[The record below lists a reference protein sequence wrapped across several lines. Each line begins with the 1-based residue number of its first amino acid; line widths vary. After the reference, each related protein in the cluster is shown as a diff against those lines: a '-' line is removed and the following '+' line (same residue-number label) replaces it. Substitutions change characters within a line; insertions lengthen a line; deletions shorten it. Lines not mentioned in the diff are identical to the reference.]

1 MSINLSNINI
11 EKEKKSTNL
20 TETNI
25 ELQLGDVIRFKDPT
39 NEMLN
44 DHVFLIDYIDSEKIK
59 LIDEQDLQPIQL
71 RINNGVI
78 SNGTI
83 TEIELLSRNEFPGYA
98 KQNGLYPGE
107 WINLY
112 FGGDLPVL
120 ITGEITNLEE
130 DMIEIKTY
138 PDGDT
143 IYINF
148 DYKGIPESI
157 PIETIELRDPPQKNV
172 SLEKNIGQQEEPID
186 ARHEI
191 NEEEAVELGESISLD
206 DFEPRVTINKKDK
219 LRQMIVEADQ
229 IEFGDYAEA
238 IHEYVDIDKQNYRYN
253 IETQTNDLLNELLSD
268 IPNNQ
273 RTSTVLNNIHIMITR
288 FIQLRNITSK
298 FDKNKNIIDVITKTA
313 SDKPLADYLSQ
324 FKNKLYWILMVA
336 QTKKKVYDTSTVVNL
351 EEDLSDT
358 IPLQTTES
366 IQEIKQLFN
375 NYRSNTS
382 ATENNKYIELY
393 RGLNNPMTP
402 FTSVSPDINN
412 HVICEHDVMSDMNVI
427 IDNLG
432 QLYSSVAVNS
442 NILSRRFV
450 IQKYNLGLS
459 RLEATNLKGSK
470 MIAHR
475 VKLTNNDPISI
486 NSILTLP
493 EPTIRFSQINLPG
506 SNLLTKSNLHLHF
519 LNYWQLLKKNTKV
532 TNIEID
538 TLNTELEYD
547 ETNFLDNIKQ
557 FMLNINENEVTNTNT
572 NTNTKINNIDIYN
585 QFLKIIIPK
594 IRVLFNLSKKYIKGK
609 LSMVDLISYMEPF
622 LIYSNDLTYMQYKEI
637 NKFIH
642 TKISEYNRN
651 YVENSRKMSLLK
663 NMQST
668 IKPNTTLFD
677 ILNQNNDVKNIVFD
691 KYEHSDSSDI
701 TSLLTNSELLKKI
714 TMADFGNLYNT
725 AVAFENLH
733 LMFPNELN
741 SVFNMDKDKLQGV
754 LEKSQQE
761 NTCKNYIIAKKYQSK
776 EQVLGDNGQDIYFD
790 KQYDN
795 TPYGLLENFLVEQSR
810 LTPEEFAVFLSD
822 KLQKKYKY
830 SAYDA
835 EYISESLINGYK
847 KVVDGQYAVIF
858 DPTMTMET
866 PHYYVRKNHEWIEE
880 NSIDPELFVDQTDT
894 LCLIQPQ
901 CLIKPTKSSEG
912 TDDSCETLT
921 LSKNTIVN
929 NALKEIMSEFDKS
942 YDISKEE
949 LSKKLKTFL
958 EKYANLFDKLENIQ
972 SYRFY
977 KYDKQ
982 KYKIGLEETDDT
994 KVVVSPHIRLRDIIL
1009 GQPDF
1014 IKVQND
1020 IIKFANKFTRGY
1032 FENTPNITD
1041 GEMETPFWLYCKDTN
1056 TKLLPTFVYTL
1067 ASVFIQMPGDYNNAM
1082 SNVIKLQGKL
1092 SEDGDSWVDK
1102 YSGFFIKAID
1112 WDVEEGYEDGFR
1124 IQSRAVLE
1132 EDLGQTMTIA
1142 SNKIKLLS
1150 PQSKMISNVIQSLST
1165 FMGINMDSQSEFII
1179 SVVNNL
1185 LNDTNVLSKE
1195 PAYAKLM
1202 EEMAKKGKTIPEY
1215 NVVYHSTV
1223 LYLTLGMFL
1232 IAAQTS
1238 IPSIKTR
1245 KTFPGCVRSFGG
1257 FPLQGD
1263 GDNSGVLYLSCVA
1276 YKIKSQTNPWY
1287 VLSQVK
1293 GDKKEEKIANNIK
1306 NFTVKYLLPNIDVD
1320 QHIKDKINY
1329 LLVYPEEDIPEE
1341 HNIITWTNF
1350 LPPLRRFKI
1359 KQLQNISNGFLESL
1373 MKDIRMGSFGQNEK
1387 IMVIESKVIQYSM
1400 AIQEAIQKIVEKK
1413 DLLLK
1418 SAVHPYMDNACC
1430 NEKGVRE
1437 LTVLQ
1442 YFNKDNNE
1450 IEQFNSIVKT
1460 LSNIIHDI
1468 HLLTE
1473 APIFLSSVNTKR
1485 FYPAVPITFNEETI
1499 YYAFI
1504 HYCKF
1509 NSLVPV
1515 PSDLM
1520 PLCNDKP
1527 EYINKNESIQ
1537 ESIRKLKRDGRN
1549 YSESSLLRL
1558 LQIVSRNNIVNTDI
1572 SFHTYTCIQR
1582 MRDLLDTTND
1592 TQLPSKFITLMKR
1605 ILDTYDISI
1614 TSDTDDMRELKNYL
1628 SDSNAYM
1635 RKQLIRFIKEKGEI
1649 RKSEYNNINEFVTTI
1664 TEWKFNDITNTRESQ
1679 KQQPKDS
1686 RNETS
1691 ISDSGM
1697 YNFMQYFKTFIT
1709 MISKVYPTMILNQQS
1724 HNIVPPKYWGLSQ
1737 RHVKDVVNIVD
1748 LCYEPIKKLYGN
1760 QTIYNVLKT
1769 IQDKTN
1775 SIVALANETF
1785 AFSEIKIDDK
1795 TMYSVL
1801 DKRIITLLMEYY
1813 LLKIFSSYIELTN
1826 SSLMLNRSSPD
1837 VETDDLERDD
1847 FYELT
1852 ESMVKGNINSLK
1864 INTAKLLVGYM
1875 KVMSNTKDTI
1885 NVSYDDIMDK
1895 VFKLKEKE
1903 KDTFTDRLQALT
1915 DEERNVDT
1923 ILKINKLGVW
1933 NRGLTKGLK
1942 EYDPEN
1948 YDQEREIMT
1957 KIAEIERQ
1965 VRRQNA
1971 NVDET
1976 NLDIYMD
1983 DYIEQMEN
1991 DADIDRENN
2000 DMSYMNDDYL
2010 DGDYYGD
2017 EQENLQDY
2025 D

>member
-11 EKEKKSTNL
+11 EKETSNEQEDMKNS
-20 TETNI
+20 I
-25 ELQLGDVIRFKDPT
+25 ELQLGDVIRIKDPT

-44 DHVFLIDYIDSEKIK
+44 DHVFLIDYIDAEKIK
-59 LIDEQDLQPIQL
+59 LIDESDLQPSQL

-78 SNGTI
+78 NNGTI

-130 DMIEIKTY
+130 DMIEIKTF
-138 PDGDT
+138 PEGDT

-148 DYKGIPESI
+148 DYKGIPEGV
-157 PIETIELRDPPQKNV
+157 PIETIELREAPQKNA
-172 SLEKNIGQQEEPID
+172 SLDQNTTLIREEGEGEQPI
-186 ARHEI
+186 AANHEI
-191 NEEEAVELGESISLD
+191 SEEEAVELGESMSLD
-206 DFEPRVTINKKDK
+206 DFEPRVTINKKNN
-219 LRQMIVEADQ
+219 LRQMIIEADQ

-238 IHEYVDIDKQNYRYN
+238 INEYVDIDKQNYRYN
-253 IETQTNDLLNELLSD
+253 LETQTNDLLNELLSS

-273 RTSTVLNNIHIMITR
+273 RTSAVLNNIHIMITR
-288 FIQLRNITSK
+288 FIQLRNITSN
-298 FDKNKNIIDVITKTA
+298 FDKNKNIISVITKDA
-313 SDKPLADYLSQ
+313 NDKPLAEYLSQ

-336 QTKKKVYDTSTVVNL
+336 QTKKKVYDTNVQ
-351 EEDLSDT
+351 EDEDNMLSDT
-358 IPLQTTES
+358 IPLNTIES
-366 IQEIKQLFN
+366 IQDIKQLFN
-375 NYRSNTS
+375 NYKSNTTTS
-382 ATENNKYIELY
+382 ENNKYIELY
-393 RGLNNPMTP
+393 HGLNNPMTP
-402 FTSVSPDINN
+402 FASVSPEINN
-412 HVICEHDVMSDMNVI
+412 NVICEHDVTTDMNVI

-442 NILSRRFV
+442 NVLSRRFV
-450 IQKYNLGLS
+450 IQKYNLGLT

-506 SNLLTKSNLHLHF
+506 SNLLTKSNLNLHF

-532 TNIEID
+532 TNIGID
-538 TLNTELEYD
+538 TLDTELKYD

-557 FMLNINENEVTNTNT
+557 FVLNIDKDAQSNTNT
-572 NTNTKINNIDIYN
+572 TNIDIYN

-594 IRVLFNLSKKYIKGK
+594 IRVLFNLTKKYIKGK

-622 LIYSNDLTYMQYKEI
+622 LIYSNDLTFMQYKEI

-642 TKISEYNRN
+642 GKISEYNKT

-663 NMQST
+663 NIQSSF
-668 IKPNTTLFD
+668 KLKTTLFG
-677 ILNQNNDVKNIVFD
+677 ILNQNNDIKTIVFD
-691 KYEHSDSSDI
+691 KYEHSDSSD
-701 TSLLTNSELLKKI
+701 TSILLTNSELLKKI
-714 TMADFGNLYNT
+714 TIADFGNLYNT

-741 SVFNMDKDKLQGV
+741 AIFDLDKDKLQDV
-754 LEKSQQE
+754 LEKNQQD
-761 NTCKNYIIAKKYQSK
+761 NACKNYIIAKKYQSK
-776 EQVLGDNGQDIYFD
+776 EQLLRDNGQDIYFD

-795 TPYGLLENFLVEQSR
+795 TPYGLLENFIVEQSR
-810 LTPEEFAVFLSD
+810 LTPDEFAVFLSD

-835 EYISESLINGYK
+835 EYISESLLNGYK
-847 KVVDGQYAVIF
+847 KVTDGQYAVIF
-858 DPTMTMET
+858 DPNMMMET

-880 NSIDPELFVDQTDT
+880 KNIDPELFIDQTDT

-901 CLIKPTKSSEG
+901 CLVTPSKSL
-912 TDDSCETLT
+912 DDKCDSLTLT
-921 LSKNTIVN
+921 KNTIVN
-929 NALKEIMSEFDKS
+929 NALKEIMSQFDKS

-958 EKYANLFDKLENIQ
+958 EKYANLFDKLEKIQ

-982 KYKIGLEETDDT
+982 KYKLGMEEADDT
-994 KVVVSPHIRLRDIIL
+994 KIVVSPHVKLRDIIL

-1032 FENTPNITD
+1032 LENTPNIND

-1056 TKLLPTFVYTL
+1056 TKLLPTFIYTL
-1067 ASVFIQMPGDYNNAM
+1067 ASVFIQMPNDYNNTM
-1082 SNVIKLQGKL
+1082 NNIIKVQGKL
-1092 SEDGDSWVDK
+1092 SEDGDSWVDEH
-1102 YSGFFIKAID
+1102 SGFFIKAID

-1132 EDLGQTMTIA
+1132 EDLGQTLTSA
-1142 SNKIKLLS
+1142 NKKPRLLN
-1150 PQSKMISNVIQSLST
+1150 PQSKMISNIIQSLST
-1165 FMGINMDSQSEFII
+1165 FMGINMDNQSEFII

-1195 PAYAKLM
+1195 PTYAKLM

-1232 IAAQTS
+1232 IAVQTS

-1257 FPLQGD
+1257 FPLQGE
-1263 GDNSGVLYLSCVA
+1263 GDNSGLLYLSCVA
-1276 YKIKSQTNPWY
+1276 YRIKSQSNPWY
-1287 VLSQVK
+1287 VLNQVK

-1306 NFTVKYLLPNIDVD
+1306 NFTVKYLLSSTDVD

-1329 LLVYPEEDIPEE
+1329 LLVYPEEEIPDE

-1359 KQLQNISNGFLESL
+1359 KNLQNISNGFLESL
-1373 MKDIRMGSFGQNEK
+1373 MKDIRIGSFSQNDK
-1387 IMVIESKVIQYSM
+1387 IMVIESKIIQYSM

-1430 NEKGVRE
+1430 NEKGQHG

-1450 IEQFNSIVKT
+1450 IGQFNSIVKT
-1460 LSNIIHDI
+1460 LSSILNDI

-1485 FYPAVPITFNEETI
+1485 FYPAVPSNFNEETI

-1515 PSDLM
+1515 PSGLM

-1527 EYINKNESIQ
+1527 EYINKSESIQ

-1549 YSESSLLRL
+1549 YSENSLLRL
-1558 LQIVSRNNIVNTDI
+1558 LQMVSRNNIVDIDI

-1582 MRDLLDTTND
+1582 LRDLIELTDD
-1592 TQLPSKFITLMKR
+1592 TQLPGKFTTLMKR
-1605 ILDTYDISI
+1605 LLDTYDISI
-1614 TSDTDDMRELKNYL
+1614 TSDTDDMRQLKNYL
-1628 SDSNAYM
+1628 SDANTYM
-1635 RKQLIRFIKEKGEI
+1635 RKQLVNFVKEKGEV
-1649 RKSEYNNINEFVTTI
+1649 RKSEYNNINDFITNI
-1664 TEWKFNDITNTRESQ
+1664 TEWNFNSGNS
-1679 KQQPKDS
+1679 P
-1686 RNETS
+1686 RNENS
-1691 ISDSGM
+1691 ISDAGL
-1697 YNFMQYFKTFIT
+1697 YNSLQFFKTFIT
-1709 MISKVYPTMILNQQS
+1709 MLSKVFPTMILNQQNHS
-1724 HNIVPPKYWGLSQ
+1724 IVPPKYWGLSQ
-1737 RHVKDVVNIVD
+1737 KHTKDIVTIVD
-1748 LCYEPIKKLYGN
+1748 SYYEPLKKLYGN
-1760 QTIYNVLKT
+1760 QIISNILKT
-1769 IQDKTN
+1769 IQDKT
-1775 SIVALANETF
+1775 SQIMALANETF
-1785 AFSEIKIDDK
+1785 AFTEITIDKKII
-1795 TMYSVL
+1795 YSVL
-1801 DKRIITLLMEYY
+1801 DKRIITLLIEYY
-1813 LLKIFSSYIELTN
+1813 LLKIFSTYIDLTN
-1826 SSLMLNRSSPD
+1826 NPLMLKRVSPD
-1837 VETDDLERDD
+1837 LQEAEQEEERG
-1847 FYELT
+1847 ELT

-1864 INTAKLLVGYM
+1864 TNIAKLLVGYI
-1875 KVMSNTKDTI
+1875 KVMRETKNTID
-1885 NVSYDDIMDK
+1885 VSYDQIMDK

-1923 ILKINKLGVW
+1923 ILKINKLGAW
-1933 NRGLTKGLK
+1933 NKGLMKGLK

-1971 NVDET
+1971 NVDDN

-1983 DYIEQMEN
+1983 EYVEQMEN
-1991 DADIDRENN
+1991 DAEIDRDNN
-2000 DMSYMNDDYL
+2000 DMSFMNDDYL

-2017 EQENLQDY
+2017 EQENQQDY